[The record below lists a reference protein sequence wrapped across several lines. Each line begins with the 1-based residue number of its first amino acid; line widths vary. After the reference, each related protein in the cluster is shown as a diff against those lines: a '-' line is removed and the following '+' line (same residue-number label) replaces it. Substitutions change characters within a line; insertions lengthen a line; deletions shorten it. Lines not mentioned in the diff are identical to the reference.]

1 MSAAHSQV
9 ARSLVLTALLTAVV
23 GPACQHGRKDQAGE
37 HDPAE
42 AVVTVRTAPAATET
56 IEVAIAGIGRTEAL
70 PDRLVTLT
78 PALAG
83 HVHEIQANLGDL
95 VHQGDVIVQLDATVA
110 EADLAAARAN
120 RDTLRAAL
128 DLLEAPPRAEDR
140 KGLEIAVEQA
150 KAAVGRAQAAVDR
163 LRPLR
168 RGRKSP
174 RPSCTTPSS
183 CSFRRSCSSNRPKR
197 SWNCCWS
204 GRAEAVAEAVARLAG
219 AEQAVGLAHA
229 HRDLLSLRSPID
241 GVLDSLSCHP
251 GQALA
256 AGTIIGEV
264 VDARRLNVVAWLP
277 PASAARVKPGQT
289 VRVEL
294 PDVPVSQAAE
304 PADNDPEQTAS
315 AAAEPSAEAP
325 SDASTGPADTHVAS
339 ESPSR
344 QTPEPHEA
352 TGPSRQAT
360 GKVVSVGRIV
370 DSLTGNL
377 PVRMLLEN
385 ADQRLAIGQTVSV
398 SIVVAEHT
406 QALVV
411 PSAALIDLGDGPVVV
426 VVREGKAIQLHPAA
440 VSLHG
445 AWTII
450 SGTDLQSGEPV
461 IIDGGFNLPDE
472 TPVLIETAEQA
483 SPAES
488 RR

>member
-9 ARSLVLTALLTAVV
+9 PRPLVLVALLTALC
-23 GPACQHGRKDQAGE
+23 GPACQHGSKDPADE

-128 DLLEAPPRAEDR
+128 ELLEAPPRAEDR

-150 KAAVGRAQAAVDR
+150 KAAVG
-163 LRPLR
+163 LRKR
-168 RGRKSP
+168 QSIACGRCGRKEVSEAQLYDTEQLLVQAQLQLQSAEAQLELLLVGP
-174 RPSCTTPSS
+174 
-183 CSFRRSCSSNRPKR
+183 
-197 SWNCCWS
+197 
-204 GRAEAVAEAVARLAG
+204 RAEAVAEAVARLAA

-229 HRDLLSLRSPID
+229 HLDLLSLRSPID

-277 PASAARVKPGQT
+277 PASAGRVKPGQT

-315 AAAEPSAEAP
+315 AATEPSAETA
-325 SDASTGPADTHVAS
+325 SDAATGAAEHAES
-339 ESPSR
+339 ESPSSEA
-344 QTPEPHEA
+344 TEPHEA

-406 QALVV
+406 KALVV

-461 IIDGGFNLPDE
+461 VIDGGFNLPDE